1 MTATKKTGS
10 KKTGLKKWII
20 AALVAA
26 ALCAAV
32 FLIVK
37 TFLKEDK
44 GDSVVYVTPVSR
56 LTDKFLLGQN
66 IYAGIVVTQ
75 GEVTVNN
82 EDGNRI
88 SDYYVKEGDTVT
100 VGTPLFKY
108 DVNALQDSLTSKE
121 IARDRAKIALE
132 SAQKARDDAQKA
144 LNEAD
149 SGTRAAAELSLRD
162 AELGLEE
169 AKLTF
174 EKAEKAVNEA
184 SARIDN
190 ATVLSE
196 IDGTVSKVTKAD
208 YGNQSSTDSESSA
221 MGGAV
226 ITIEKSGNLQVKLTL
241 SELDFNSIEDGM
253 EVTIQ
258 SRTDESK
265 VWTGTIKKAAL
276 TESAEN
282 KESTESQQTN
292 LAYVTVDNSDGMVSG
307 QHVKVTKKTDG
318 NEDKRIFID
327 PSYIVD
333 AEKSNP
339 YVWADDGTGLLEK
352 RKVQLGGKDDEGK
365 YEILSGIGLTDAIVL
380 PSDDLAVGMT
390 CRIGE
395 PPAEGS
401 SASAAEKEDAGNG
414 QKEDAGNTQKE
425 DKGNEQKDTAGNG
438 QKETGESST
447 SAV

>member
-10 KKTGLKKWII
+10 KKTGSKKWII
-20 AALVAA
+20 VALVAA

-32 FLIVK
+32 FFIVK

-149 SGTRAAAELSLRD
+149 SGTRAAAELGLRD

-169 AKLTF
+169 ARLTF
-174 EKAEKAVNEA
+174 EKAEKSVNEA
-184 SARIDN
+184 SARIGN

-221 MGGAV
+221 MGGPV

-253 EVTIQ
+253 EVTVQ

-265 VWTGTIKKAAL
+265 MWTGTIKKAAL
-276 TESAEN
+276 TESTDS

-307 QHVKVTKKTDG
+307 QHVKVTKKTDE
-318 NEDKRIFID
+318 NEDKRMFID

-365 YEILSGIGLTDAIVL
+365 YEIVSGIGLTDAIVL

-390 CRIGE
+390 CKIGE

-414 QKEDAGNTQKE
+414 QKDTA
-425 DKGNEQKDTAGNG
+425 GNEQKEAAGNE

-447 SAV
+447 PAV

>member
-10 KKTGLKKWII
+10 KKTGSKKWII
-20 AALVAA
+20 VALVAA

-44 GDSVVYVTPVSR
+44 GDAVVYVTPVSR

-149 SGTRAAAELSLRD
+149 SGTRAAAELGLRD

-169 AKLTF
+169 ARLTF
-174 EKAEKAVNEA
+174 EKAEKLVNEA
-184 SARIDN
+184 SARIGN

-221 MGGAV
+221 MGGPV

-253 EVTIQ
+253 EVTVQ

-265 VWTGTIKKAAL
+265 MWTGTIKKAAL
-276 TESAEN
+276 TESTDS

-365 YEILSGIGLTDAIVL
+365 YEIVSGIGLTDAIVL

-390 CRIGE
+390 CKIGE

-414 QKEDAGNTQKE
+414 QKDTA
-425 DKGNEQKDTAGNG
+425 GNEQKEAAGNE

-447 SAV
+447 PAV

>member
-10 KKTGLKKWII
+10 KKTGSKKWII
-20 AALVAA
+20 VALVAA

-32 FLIVK
+32 FFIVK

-307 QHVKVTKKTDG
+307 QHVKVTKKADG

-365 YEILSGIGLTDAIVL
+365 YEIVSGIGLTDAIVL

-390 CRIGE
+390 CKIGE

-414 QKEDAGNTQKE
+414 QKDTA
-425 DKGNEQKDTAGNG
+425 GNEQKEAAGNE

-447 SAV
+447 PAV

>member
-10 KKTGLKKWII
+10 KKTGSKKWII
-20 AALVAA
+20 VALVAA

-32 FLIVK
+32 FFIVK

-149 SGTRAAAELSLRD
+149 SGTRAAAELGLRD

-169 AKLTF
+169 ARLTF
-174 EKAEKAVNEA
+174 EKAEKSVNEA
-184 SARIDN
+184 SARIGN

-221 MGGAV
+221 MGGPV

-307 QHVKVTKKTDG
+307 QHVKVTKKTDE

-365 YEILSGIGLTDAIVL
+365 YEIVSGIGLTDAIVL

-390 CRIGE
+390 CKIGE

-414 QKEDAGNTQKE
+414 QKDTA
-425 DKGNEQKDTAGNG
+425 GNEQKEAAGNE

-447 SAV
+447 PAV

>member
-10 KKTGLKKWII
+10 KKTGSKKWII

-292 LAYVTVDNSDGMVSG
+292 LAYVTVDNSDDMVSG

-401 SASAAEKEDAGNG
+401 STSAAEKEDAGNG
-414 QKEDAGNTQKE
+414 QKEDKGNEQKE

>member
-10 KKTGLKKWII
+10 KKTGSKKWII
-20 AALVAA
+20 VALVAA

-32 FLIVK
+32 FFIVK

-149 SGTRAAAELSLRD
+149 SGTRAAAELGLRD

-169 AKLTF
+169 ARLTF
-174 EKAEKAVNEA
+174 EKAEKSVNEA
-184 SARIDN
+184 SARIGN

-221 MGGAV
+221 MGGPV

-253 EVTIQ
+253 EVTVQ

-265 VWTGTIKKAAL
+265 MWTGTIKKAAL
-276 TESAEN
+276 TESTDS

-307 QHVKVTKKTDG
+307 QHVKVTKKTDE

-352 RKVQLGGKDDEGK
+352 RKLQLG
-365 YEILSGIGLTDAIVL
+365 
-380 PSDDLAVGMT
+380 
-390 CRIGE
+390 
-395 PPAEGS
+395 
-401 SASAAEKEDAGNG
+401 
-414 QKEDAGNTQKE
+414 
-425 DKGNEQKDTAGNG
+425 
-438 QKETGESST
+438 
-447 SAV
+447 

>member
-10 KKTGLKKWII
+10 KKTGSKKWII

-32 FLIVK
+32 FFIVK

-149 SGTRAAAELSLRD
+149 SGARAAAELTLRD
-162 AELGLEE
+162 SELALEE
-169 AKLTF
+169 ARLTF
-174 EKAEKAVNEA
+174 EKAEKAVTEA
-184 SARIDN
+184 SDKINN
-190 ATVLSE
+190 ATVLCE

-208 YGNQSSTDSESSA
+208 YGNQSSTDSESSQ

-253 EVTIQ
+253 EVTVQ

-265 VWTGTIKKAAL
+265 MWTGTIKKAAL
-276 TESAEN
+276 TESTDS

-307 QHVKVTKKTDG
+307 QHVKVTKKTDE

-365 YEILSGIGLTDAIVL
+365 YEIVSGIGLTDAIVL

-390 CRIGE
+390 CKIGE

-414 QKEDAGNTQKE
+414 QKDTA
-425 DKGNEQKDTAGNG
+425 GNEQKEAAGNE

-447 SAV
+447 PAV

>member
-10 KKTGLKKWII
+10 KKTGSKKWII
-20 AALVAA
+20 VALVAA

-32 FLIVK
+32 FFIVK

-149 SGTRAAAELSLRD
+149 SGTRAAAELGLRD

-169 AKLTF
+169 ARLTF
-174 EKAEKAVNEA
+174 EKAEKSVNEA

-221 MGGAV
+221 MGGPV

-253 EVTIQ
+253 EVTVQ

-265 VWTGTIKKAAL
+265 MWTGTIKKAAL
-276 TESAEN
+276 TESTDS

-307 QHVKVTKKTDG
+307 QHVKVTKKTDE

-365 YEILSGIGLTDAIVL
+365 YEIVSGIGLTDAIVL

-390 CRIGE
+390 CKIGE

-414 QKEDAGNTQKE
+414 QKDTA
-425 DKGNEQKDTAGNG
+425 GNEQKEAAGNE

-447 SAV
+447 PAV

>member
-10 KKTGLKKWII
+10 KKTGSKKWII

-32 FLIVK
+32 FFIVK

-149 SGTRAAAELSLRD
+149 SGTRAAAELGLRD

-169 AKLTF
+169 ARLTF
-174 EKAEKAVNEA
+174 EKAEKSVNEA
-184 SARIDN
+184 SARIGN

-221 MGGAV
+221 MGGPV

-365 YEILSGIGLTDAIVL
+365 YEIVSGIGLTDAIVL

-390 CRIGE
+390 CKIGE

-401 SASAAEKEDAGNG
+401 SASAAE
-414 QKEDAGNTQKE
+414 KEDAGNTQKE
-425 DKGNEQKDTAGNG
+425 DKGNEQKDTAGNEQKEAAG
-438 QKETGESST
+438 NEQKETGESST
-447 SAV
+447 PAV

>member
-10 KKTGLKKWII
+10 KKTGSKKWII

-292 LAYVTVDNSDGMVSG
+292 LAYVTVDNSDDMVSG

-339 YVWADDGTGLLEK
+339 YVWADDGTELLEK

-401 SASAAEKEDAGNG
+401 STSAAEKEDAGNG
-414 QKEDAGNTQKE
+414 QKE

>member
-1 MTATKKTGS
+1 MAAS
-10 KKTGLKKWII
+10 KKKGNRKKWII
-20 AALVAA
+20 AALIVA
-26 ALCAAV
+26 ALCVAV
-32 FLIVK
+32 FFIVK
-37 TFLKEDK
+37 AFRKEDK
-44 GDSVVYVTPVSR
+44 GDSVVYVTPVSM
-56 LTDKFLLGQN
+56 LMDKLLLGQN
-66 IYAGIVVTQ
+66 VYAGIVVTQ

-82 EDGNRI
+82 DDGNRI

-149 SGTRAAAELSLRD
+149 SGARAAAELTLRD
-162 AELGLEE
+162 SELALEE
-169 AKLTF
+169 ARLTF
-174 EKAEKAVNEA
+174 EKAEKAVTEA
-184 SARIDN
+184 SDKINN

-208 YGNQSSTDSESSA
+208 YGNQSSTDSESSQ

-226 ITIEKSGNLQVKLTL
+226 ITIEKSGNLQVKLSL
-241 SELDFNSIEDGM
+241 GELDFNSIEDGM
-253 EVTIQ
+253 EVTVQ

-265 VWTGTIKKAAL
+265 TWTGTIRKAVL
-276 TESAEN
+276 TENTDS

-292 LAYVTVDNSDGMVSG
+292 LAYVTLDTSDGMVSG
-307 QHVKVTKKTDG
+307 QHVKVTRKTDEK
-318 NEDKRIFID
+318 EDKRIFID

-333 AEKSNP
+333 AGKSSP

-352 RKVQLGGKDDEGK
+352 RKVELGEKDSEGK
-365 YEILSGIGLTDAIVL
+365 YEILSGLGLTDAIVL
-380 PSDDLAVGMT
+380 PSDDLAVGMS
-390 CRIGE
+390 CKIGDPSAEASTASEAE
-395 PPAEGS
+395 PGE
-401 SASAAEKEDAGNG
+401 AGNAKPG
-414 QKEDAGNTQKE
+414 EAGNEKTE
-425 DKGNEQKDTAGNG
+425 EAGNEKQ
-438 QKETGESST
+438 ETGESST

>member
-1 MTATKKTGS
+1 MAASKKTGS
-10 KKTGLKKWII
+10 KKWII
-20 AALVAA
+20 AALVVA

-32 FLIVK
+32 FFTVRS
-37 TFLKEDK
+37 FQKEDK
-44 GDSVVYVTPVSR
+44 GDSVVYVTPVSM
-56 LTDKFLLGQN
+56 LMDKLLLGQN

-82 EDGNRI
+82 DDGNRI

-144 LNEAD
+144 FNEAD
-149 SGTRAAAELSLRD
+149 SGARAAAELTLRD
-162 AELGLEE
+162 TELALEE
-169 AKLTF
+169 ARLTF
-174 EKAEKAVNEA
+174 EKAEKAVTEA
-184 SARIDN
+184 SDRISN

-208 YGNQSSTDSESSA
+208 YGNQSSTDSESSS

-226 ITIEKSGNLQVKLTL
+226 ITIEKSGNLQVKLSL
-241 SELDFNSIEDGM
+241 GELDFNSIEDGM
-253 EVTIQ
+253 EVTVQ

-265 VWTGTIKKAAL
+265 VWTGTVKKAAL
-276 TESAEN
+276 TENTDSRESAE
-282 KESTESQQTN
+282 TQQTN
-292 LAYVTVDNSDGMVSG
+292 LAYVTLDNSDGMVSG
-307 QHVKVTKKTDG
+307 QHVKVTRKTDE

-333 AEKSNP
+333 AGKSNP

-352 RKVQLGGKDDEGK
+352 RKVELGEKDSEGK
-365 YEILSGIGLTDAIVL
+365 YEILSGLGLTDAIVL
-380 PSDDLAVGMT
+380 PSDDLKVGMN
-390 CRIGE
+390 CKIGD
-395 PPAEGS
+395 PSAEASTAS
-401 SASAAEKEDAGNG
+401 SAETEEAGNN
-414 QKEDAGNTQKE
+414 KTEEAGNNKTE
-425 DKGNEQKDTAGNG
+425 TAGNG
-438 QKETGESST
+438 KTEEAGNEKQETGESST

>member
-10 KKTGLKKWII
+10 KKTGSKKWII
-20 AALVAA
+20 VALVAA

-32 FLIVK
+32 FFIVK

-149 SGTRAAAELSLRD
+149 SGTRAAAELGLRD

-169 AKLTF
+169 ARLTF
-174 EKAEKAVNEA
+174 EKAEKSVNEA
-184 SARIDN
+184 SARIGN

-221 MGGAV
+221 MGGPV

-253 EVTIQ
+253 EVTVQ

-265 VWTGTIKKAAL
+265 MWTGTIKKAAL
-276 TESAEN
+276 TESTDS

-307 QHVKVTKKTDG
+307 QHVKVTKKTDE

-365 YEILSGIGLTDAIVL
+365 YEIVSGIGLTDAIVL

-390 CRIGE
+390 CKIGE

-401 SASAAEKEDAGNG
+401 SASAAE
-414 QKEDAGNTQKE
+414 KEDAGNTQKE

>member
-10 KKTGLKKWII
+10 KKTGSKKWII

-32 FLIVK
+32 FFIVK

-121 IARDRAKIALE
+121 IARARAKIALE
-132 SAQKARDDAQKA
+132 AAQKARDDAQKA

-149 SGTRAAAELSLRD
+149 SGTRAAAELGLRD

-169 AKLTF
+169 ARLTF
-174 EKAEKAVNEA
+174 EKAEKSVNEA
-184 SARIDN
+184 SARIGN

-221 MGGAV
+221 MGGPV

-253 EVTIQ
+253 EVTVQ

-265 VWTGTIKKAAL
+265 MWTGTIKKAAL
-276 TESAEN
+276 TESTDS

-307 QHVKVTKKTDG
+307 QHVKVTKKTDE

-365 YEILSGIGLTDAIVL
+365 YEIVSGIGLTDAIVL

-390 CRIGE
+390 CKIRE

-414 QKEDAGNTQKE
+414 QKDTA
-425 DKGNEQKDTAGNG
+425 GNEQKEAAGNE

-447 SAV
+447 PAV

>member
-395 PPAEGS
+395 PPAEGFS
-401 SASAAEKEDAGNG
+401 SSAAE
-414 QKEDAGNTQKE
+414 KEDAGNTQKE

>member
-401 SASAAEKEDAGNG
+401 SASAAEKEDAGN
-414 QKEDAGNTQKE
+414 TQKE

>member
-10 KKTGLKKWII
+10 KKTGSKKWII

-184 SARIDN
+184 RTRIDN

>member
-1 MTATKKTGS
+1 MAAS
-10 KKTGLKKWII
+10 KKKGSRKWII
-20 AALVAA
+20 AALIVA
-26 ALCAAV
+26 ALCVAV
-32 FLIVK
+32 FFIVK
-37 TFLKEDK
+37 AFRKEDK
-44 GDSVVYVTPVSR
+44 GDSVVYVTPVSM
-56 LTDKFLLGQN
+56 LMDKLLLGQN
-66 IYAGIVVTQ
+66 VYAGIVVTQ

-82 EDGNRI
+82 DEGNRI

-149 SGTRAAAELSLRD
+149 SGARAAAELTLRD
-162 AELGLEE
+162 SELALEE
-169 AKLTF
+169 ARLTF

-184 SARIDN
+184 SDKINN

-208 YGNQSSTDSESSA
+208 YGNQSSTDSEASQ

-226 ITIEKSGNLQVKLTL
+226 ITIEKSGNLQVKLSL
-241 SELDFNSIEDGM
+241 GELDFNSIEDGM
-253 EVTIQ
+253 EVTVQ

-265 VWTGTIKKAAL
+265 TWTGTIRKAVL
-276 TESAEN
+276 TENTDS

-292 LAYVTVDNSDGMVSG
+292 LAYVTLDTSDGMVSG
-307 QHVKVTKKTDG
+307 QHVKVTRKTDEK
-318 NEDKRIFID
+318 EDKRIFID

-333 AEKSNP
+333 AGKSSP

-352 RKVQLGGKDDEGK
+352 RKVELGEKDSEGK
-365 YEILSGIGLTDAIVL
+365 YEILSGLGLTDAIVL
-380 PSDDLAVGMT
+380 PSDDLAVGMS
-390 CRIGE
+390 CKIGD
-395 PPAEGS
+395 PSAE
-401 SASAAEKEDAGNG
+401 ASTASGAETGEAGNAEPG
-414 QKEDAGNTQKE
+414 EAGNEKPE
-425 DKGNEQKDTAGNG
+425 EAGNEKTEEAGNEK
-438 QKETGESST
+438 QETGESST

>member
-10 KKTGLKKWII
+10 KKTGSKKWII
-20 AALVAA
+20 VALVAA

-32 FLIVK
+32 FFIVK

-149 SGTRAAAELSLRD
+149 SGTRAAAELGLRD

-169 AKLTF
+169 ARLTF
-174 EKAEKAVNEA
+174 EKAEKSVNEA
-184 SARIDN
+184 SARIGN

-221 MGGAV
+221 MGGPV

-253 EVTIQ
+253 EVTVQ

-265 VWTGTIKKAAL
+265 MWTGTIKKAAL
-276 TESAEN
+276 TESTDS

-307 QHVKVTKKTDG
+307 QHVKVTKKADG

-414 QKEDAGNTQKE
+414 QKDTA
-425 DKGNEQKDTAGNG
+425 GNEQKEAAGNE

-447 SAV
+447 PAV

>member
-10 KKTGLKKWII
+10 KKTGSKKWII
-20 AALVAA
+20 VALVAA

-32 FLIVK
+32 FFIVK

-149 SGTRAAAELSLRD
+149 SGTRAAAELGLRD

-169 AKLTF
+169 ARLTF
-174 EKAEKAVNEA
+174 EKAEKSVNEA
-184 SARIDN
+184 SARIGN

-221 MGGAV
+221 MGGPV

-253 EVTIQ
+253 EVTVQ

-265 VWTGTIKKAAL
+265 MWTGTIKKAAL
-276 TESAEN
+276 TESTDS

-307 QHVKVTKKTDG
+307 QHVKVTKKTDE

-352 RKVQLGGKDDEGK
+352 RKVQLGGKDDGRASCGG
-365 YEILSGIGLTDAIVL
+365 ILSFRGREGR
-380 PSDDLAVGMT
+380 
-390 CRIGE
+390 CGE
-395 PPAEGS
+395 RAEGYGW
-401 SASAAEKEDAGNG
+401 K
-414 QKEDAGNTQKE
+414 
-425 DKGNEQKDTAGNG
+425 
-438 QKETGESST
+438 
-447 SAV
+447 